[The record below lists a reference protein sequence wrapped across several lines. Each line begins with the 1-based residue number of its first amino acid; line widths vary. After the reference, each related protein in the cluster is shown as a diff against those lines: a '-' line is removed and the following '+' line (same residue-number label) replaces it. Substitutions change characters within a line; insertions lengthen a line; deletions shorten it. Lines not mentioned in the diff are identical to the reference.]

1 MALQALLM
9 LGPTLRRGDARA
21 AALSIGA
28 SLVALLPFRHES
40 QYRPVEHWLFVCLTA
55 GFFFTWFLRTRLL
68 PRIGGRTLLA
78 WNIVLVF
85 VVLHAG
91 WTSPF
96 LLVPLGIASALT
108 VINAFSDIDRGFGW
122 KVFFHAWFT
131 TIVVALVI
139 RGMNVGPLGEFIA
152 GDTAVLQRSP
162 AELVLA
168 GAATMS
174 IVANAFF
181 LVGLL
186 PVKGR
191 SQPWKERMEEIRRHM
206 ELLASGYVWEKDDP
220 VRSLAVLVALPLLLY
235 VAARWGVGSD
245 RVIVPAVIALTPLL
259 TGRSPDAPE
268 PPAGPRFANPGRARR
283 HRGRA
288 AC

>member
-9 LGPTLRRGDARA
+9 LGATFRRGDARA

-40 QYRPVEHWLFVCLTA
+40 RYQPVEHWFFVCLTA
-55 GFFFTWFLRTRLL
+55 AFFFTWFFRTRLL
-68 PRIGGRTLLA
+68 PRIGGRVLLA

-91 WTSPF
+91 WTSPL
-96 LLVPLGIASALT
+96 LLVPLGIASGLT

-131 TIVVALVI
+131 TIVVALAI
-139 RGMNVGPLGEFIA
+139 RGMNVGPLGEFLA
-152 GDTAVLQRSP
+152 GDPAVLRRSP
-162 AELVLA
+162 SELTLS
-168 GAATMS
+168 GAATLS

-181 LVGLL
+181 LLGLVPL
-186 PVKGR
+186 KGR
-191 SQPWKERMEEIRRHM
+191 GQPWKERVEEIRRHM

-220 VRSLAVLVALPLLLY
+220 VRSLAVLAVLPLLLFA
-235 VAARWGVGSD
+235 AARWGVGSD
-245 RVIVPAVIALTPLL
+245 RVIIPAVIAVMPVLA
-259 TGRSPDAPE
+259 GRLPDAAE
-268 PPAGPRFANPGRARR
+268 GPAPLQRR
-283 HRGRA
+283 RGRGNRSIRP
-288 AC
+288 